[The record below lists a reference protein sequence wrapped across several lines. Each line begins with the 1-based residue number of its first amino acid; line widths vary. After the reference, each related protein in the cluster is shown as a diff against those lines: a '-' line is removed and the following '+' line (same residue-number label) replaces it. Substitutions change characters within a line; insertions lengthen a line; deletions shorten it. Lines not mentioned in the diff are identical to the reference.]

1 MAAIV
6 GKEGFDLGISTTDG
20 ERLLAFYRDVIGFEH
35 EGDIAMEALGIK
47 VMHRLWFG
55 KSLLKIVVPVDDPQS
70 VAAPGGFRTA
80 TGLRYFTITVKN
92 LAEVLAD
99 VEASGNTVL
108 WQPREVRPG
117 VTVGL
122 VEDPDGNWLE
132 FIQAS

>member
-6 GKEGFDLGISTTDG
+6 GKEGFDLGITTTNGD
-20 ERLLAFYRDVIGFEH
+20 RLLVFYRDVIGFEH
-35 EGDIAMEALGIK
+35 EGDITMEALGIK

-55 KSLLKIVVPVDDPQS
+55 KSLLKIVVPMEEPGS
-70 VAAPGGFRTA
+70 VPGRGGFQTG

-92 LAEVLAD
+92 LADVLAD
-99 VEASGNTVL
+99 VEASGNTVI

-117 VTVGL
+117 VVVGL

-132 FIQAS
+132 FIQAA